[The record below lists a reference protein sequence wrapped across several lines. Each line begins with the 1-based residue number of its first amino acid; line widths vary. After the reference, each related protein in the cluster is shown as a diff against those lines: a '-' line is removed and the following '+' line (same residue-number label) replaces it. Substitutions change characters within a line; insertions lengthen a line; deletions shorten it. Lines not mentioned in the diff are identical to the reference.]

1 MRNTALFLCATV
13 LAGCASIE
21 SSTPRSVVIHGGS
34 AMGGKAMRLAEE
46 ECQKY
51 GRHARYADK
60 PSPNEFAYD
69 CVE

>member
-1 MRNTALFLCATV
+1 MRNTAVFLCATV

-46 ECQKY
+46 
-51 GRHARYADK
+51 
-60 PSPNEFAYD
+60 
-69 CVE
+69 